1 MSNFKGY
8 AYSLVLPLALVGCA
22 SNPMGPTVQIMPS
35 PTKPFP
41 IFQQDQEQCKQYAQ
55 TQIAGQIDAANRAA
69 VGQTALGTLL
79 GAALGTAVDNHRGA
93 NIGAASGAISGT
105 AVGAGT
111 TQNAQTLVQ
120 EQYNN
125 AYSQCM
131 YSRGNQVPGMQ
142 SLQAQ
147 ATPPAP

>member
-1 MSNFKGY
+1 
-8 AYSLVLPLALVGCA
+8 
-22 SNPMGPTVQIMPS
+22 MGPTVQIMPS